1 MRFTM
6 LFQFAVLRN
15 VSCFA
20 EHLSNV
26 LNYFYLKSI
35 SNFGLFYLIITSN
48 NVQIIK
54 IFLNTREAN
63 REEIHRRFGV
73 TKVFVYEKKQPKKAA
88 FSEFGAQKKT
98 RTSTSLRI
106 LVPETSAST
115 NSAIWALLLCD
126 ICVKVLHTDKE

>member
-1 MRFTM
+1 MVAWK
-6 LFQFAVLRN
+6 Q
-15 VSCFA
+15 
-20 EHLSNV
+20 
-26 LNYFYLKSI
+26 YLKSFASFFELSI
-35 SNFGLFYLIITSN
+35 AP
-48 NVQIIK
+48 
-54 IFLNTREAN
+54 REAN
-63 REEIHRRFGV
+63 REEIHRRLGV

-115 NSAIWALLLCD
+115 NSAIWALLLYD

>member
-35 SNFGLFYLIITSN
+35 SNFGLFYLIIIPN
-48 NVQIIK
+48 YPQIIFDEDMSV
-54 IFLNTREAN
+54 IQGNWFHIS
-63 REEIHRRFGV
+63 EI
-73 TKVFVYEKKQPKKAA
+73 EQ
-88 FSEFGAQKKT
+88 
-98 RTSTSLRI
+98 
-106 LVPETSAST
+106 
-115 NSAIWALLLCD
+115 LLELG
-126 ICVKVLHTDKE
+126 EN